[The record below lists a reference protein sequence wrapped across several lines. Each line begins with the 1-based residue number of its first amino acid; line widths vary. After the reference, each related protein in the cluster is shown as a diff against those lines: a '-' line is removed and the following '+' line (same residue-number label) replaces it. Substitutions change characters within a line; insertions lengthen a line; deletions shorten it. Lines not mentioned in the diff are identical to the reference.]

1 MASSEM
7 NPKVDAVLGKAQKWQ
22 EEFEK
27 LRKIALSCP
36 LTEALKW
43 GQPCYTFEGGNVVLI
58 HGFKEYCA
66 LLFFKGALLK
76 DAKGLLVQ
84 QTENVQSAR
93 QIRFTNVREITKLES
108 VLKAYIKEAIEV
120 EKAGMEVEYKKTSEF
135 AMPEEFEK
143 ELKRN
148 AALKKAFEA
157 LTPGRQRGYLL
168 HFAAP
173 KQSKTRESRIEKCMP
188 QILAGKGLMD
198 PPAGSKGKGDGEPKA
213 SKLKKNESGVV
224 LLSGGNPQIE
234 KGDGDTP
241 VQAYIAA
248 MPGWKS
254 DIGKRLDAIIV
265 RTVPG
270 VKKAVKW
277 NSPFYGVEGKGW
289 FLNVHCLTKCVK
301 VTFFAGTSL
310 KPVPPGSTPKSGDAR
325 WIDIR
330 EGEFDEAQITAWLK
344 QAVKLP
350 GWVP

>member
-1 MASSEM
+1 MATSEM

-36 LTEALKW
+36 LTEELKW
-43 GQPCYTFEGGNVVLI
+43 GQPCYTMEGSNIVLI
-58 HGFKEYCA
+58 HSFKEYCA
-66 LLFFKGALLK
+66 LLFMKGALLK
-76 DAKGLLVQ
+76 DAKGILVQ

-93 QIRFTNVREITKLES
+93 QIRFTSLKEITKLEP

-135 AMPEEFEK
+135 AMPEEFGK
-143 ELKRN
+143 ALKKN
-148 AALKKAFEA
+148 AALKKAFES

-168 HFAAP
+168 HFAGA
-173 KQSKTRESRIEKCMP
+173 KQSKTREARIEKCMP

-198 PPAGSKGKGDGEPKA
+198 PPADSKGKGEGAAKT
-213 SKLKKNESGVV
+213 SKLKKNEDGVV
-224 LLSGGNPQIE
+224 LLSGGNPQIS
-234 KGDGDTP
+234 KADGNEP

-248 MPGWKS
+248 MPSWKS

-265 RTVPG
+265 KTVPG

-277 NSPFYGVEGKGW
+277 NSPFYGVEGNGW
-289 FLNVHCLTKCVK
+289 FLNVHCLTKYVK
-301 VTFFAGTSL
+301 VTFFAGKSL
-310 KPVPPGSTPKSGDAR
+310 KPAPSGSTPKSGESR
-325 WIDIR
+325 WIDIH
-330 EGEFDEAQITAWLK
+330 EGEFDEKQMTAWVK
-344 QAVKLP
+344 QAAKLP